1 MTPHRFRVGYLERPM
16 NESFRTTAARYPE
29 LEIRRIGL
37 DQPEAAIVAAL
48 AECHGYY
55 VWAAR
60 HELPLPWHV
69 TPALLARLPNLL
81 VVASYG
87 AGYDTIDPEACTAAG
102 IAVVNQAGGN
112 AEGVAEHALGM
123 MLLLLKRV
131 PEAQAAMRAGTVSDR
146 NALMGRELAGRTVG
160 LVGLGHVGTRM
171 AQLLNV
177 FGCRVLAAD
186 PALDTA
192 TIATRGATKVEMPEL
207 LVASDIVSLHCPL
220 TEETRGMIDAA
231 AIAQMRP
238 GAILVTT
245 ARGFILDEAALLA
258 ALQEGRLGGAGL
270 DVWEME
276 PPPASHPLLAHPA
289 VLASP
294 HTAGVTAESRAR
306 VASMAAEAFAAAVHG
321 LPPRLVNPEVADRF
335 SARRHALLS
344 APA

>member
-1 MTPHRFRVGYLERPM
+1 M
-16 NESFRTTAARYPE
+16 NEAFLATAAQCSD

-37 DQPEAAIVAAL
+37 DQSETAIAAAL
-48 AECHGYY
+48 ADCHGYY

-69 TPALLARLPNLL
+69 TPGLLARLPNLIM
-81 VVASYG
+81 VASYG
-87 AGYDTIDPEACTAAG
+87 AGYDTIDVEACTAAG

-131 PEAQAAMRAGTVSDR
+131 PEAHAAMRAGTVRDR
-146 NALMGRELAGRTVG
+146 DALIGRELVNRTVG

-171 AQLLNV
+171 AQLLKV

-186 PALDTA
+186 PALDASTVA
-192 TIATRGATKVEMPEL
+192 ARGATKVEMPEL
-207 LVASDIVSLHCPL
+207 LAASDIISLHCPL
-220 TEETRGMIDAA
+220 TAETRGVIDAA
-231 AIAQMRP
+231 AIARMRP
-238 GAILVTT
+238 GALLITT
-245 ARGFILDEAALLA
+245 ARGFIVDEAALLA

-270 DVWEME
+270 DVWEQE

-335 SARRHALLS
+335 TGRRNAMLS
-344 APA
+344 AAA

>member
-1 MTPHRFRVGYLERPM
+1 LTSHRFRVGYLERPM
-16 NESFRTTAARYPE
+16 NESFLTTAAKFPE
-29 LEIRRIGL
+29 LEIRRIAL
-37 DQPEAAIVAAL
+37 DQPEAAIASAL

-87 AGYDTIDPEACTAAG
+87 AGYDTVDAEACTTAG

-112 AEGVAEHALGM
+112 AEGVAEDALGM

-131 PEAQAAMRAGTVSDR
+131 PEAQAAMRAGTFRDR
-146 NALMGRELAGRTVG
+146 DALIGRELAGRTGG
-160 LVGLGHVGTRM
+160 LVGLGHVGSRM
-171 AQLLNV
+171 ARLLNV
-177 FGCRVLAAD
+177 FGCRVLAVD
-186 PALDTA
+186 PALDAA
-192 TIATRGATKVEMPEL
+192 TVAARGATKVEMPEL
-207 LVASDIVSLHCPL
+207 LASSDIVSLHCPL
-220 TEETRGMIDAA
+220 TGETRGMIDAA
-231 AIAQMRP
+231 AIPQMRP

-245 ARGFILDEAALLA
+245 ARGFILDEAALLS

-270 DVWEME
+270 DVWEQE

-289 VLASP
+289 VLASAR
-294 HTAGVTAESRAR
+294 TAGVTAESRAR
-306 VASMAAEAFAAAVHG
+306 VASMAAEAFAAAVGG

-335 SARRHALLS
+335 TARRDALFG
-344 APA
+344 AMA

>member
-1 MTPHRFRVGYLERPM
+1 MTPHHFRVGYLERPM
-16 NESFRTTAARYPE
+16 NEAFLTRAAEFPA
-29 LEIRRIGL
+29 LDIRRIGL
-37 DQPEAAIVAAL
+37 DQPEAAIAAAL

-55 VWAAR
+55 AWAAR

-69 TPALLARLPNLL
+69 TPALLARLPRLL

-87 AGYDTIDPEACTAAG
+87 AGYDTIDVDACTAAG
-102 IAVVNQAGGN
+102 VAVVNQAGGN

-131 PEAQAAMRAGTVSDR
+131 PEAQAAMRAGTVRDR

-171 AQLLNV
+171 AALLNV
-177 FGCRVLAAD
+177 FGCRVLAVD
-186 PALDTA
+186 PALDAA
-192 TIATRGATKVEMPEL
+192 TIAARGATKVEMPVL
-207 LVASDIVSLHCPL
+207 LASSDIVSLHCPL
-220 TEETRGMIDAA
+220 TAQTRGMIGAE
-231 AIAQMRP
+231 AIGRMRP
-238 GAILVTT
+238 GAFLVTT

-258 ALQEGRLGGAGL
+258 ALREGRLGGAGL
-270 DVWEME
+270 DVWEEE

-306 VASMAAEAFAAAVHG
+306 VASMAAEAFAAAVHD
-321 LPPRLVNPEVADRF
+321 LPPRLVNPEVTDRF
-335 SARRHALLS
+335 LARRRALLDV
-344 APA
+344 AA